1 MKKKRTALI
10 SLMIVVAAGL
20 CIFFFNRTDQKKYTS
35 ENTEYYDET
44 MGLAFAADSG
54 FYHTDSRNFLYF
66 YDYESKKDVLVCTKS
81 NCTHKEWDE
90 ETPDEQKCDGY
101 LGDGLCAG
109 FVWDG
114 KLYILRTVPTEK
126 EATLYVSALDR
137 SGQKELCKTYS
148 MNVLTPFIVKNGHLY
163 LGISQAQQEEKAD
176 ETIQQ
181 TYETE
186 TWVTAVDLSNGKQT
200 LLEPKETGYN
210 ASIRLLG
217 SNEDIIYFMR
227 SSFEQEFTGL
237 NFDEAGFR
245 TQFFSYNT
253 ASGESKLLQ
262 EKADNII
269 LCQIMGEDLVY
280 AKGTNWGENGFKSY
294 DIYKS
299 VLKTGKETLLASATE
314 TPTFIHGT
322 ILFQTEEGYSLY
334 DSATGKIEPIKGNV
348 LGNFRCFCNV
358 GEYYYG
364 VPLTDDAKPGLI
376 RKTDLQNGQEEV
388 ISLVW

>member
-1 MKKKRTALI
+1 MKKKRTILI
-10 SLMIVVAAGL
+10 LLLIVIAVGL
-20 CIFFFNRTDQKKYTS
+20 CIFFFKGTDQQKRAS

-44 MGLAFAADSG
+44 MGLAFSTDSG

-81 NCTHKEWDE
+81 NCMHKTWDE

-114 KLYILRTVPTEK
+114 MLYILRTVPTEK
-126 EATLYVSALDR
+126 EATLYVSDLDR
-137 SGQKELCKTYS
+137 SGQKVLCKTYS
-148 MNVLTPFIVKNGHLY
+148 MNVLTPFIVKNGQLY

-176 ETIQQ
+176 ETMQQ

-186 TWVTAVDLSNGKQT
+186 TWVTAVDLSNGKQNI
-200 LLEPKETGYN
+200 LESKEIGYN

-217 SNEDIIYFMR
+217 SDQDIVYFMR
-227 SSFEQEFTGL
+227 GSFEQEFTGL
-237 NFDEAGFR
+237 NFDEAGFQ

-253 ASGESKLLQ
+253 TSGECKLLQ
-262 EKADNII
+262 EKTENVI
-269 LCQIMGEDLVY
+269 LCQVMGENLIYVNGAD
-280 AKGTNWGENGFKSY
+280 WGENGFKRY

-299 VLKTGKETLLASATE
+299 VLETGEETLLASAIE
-314 TPTFIHGT
+314 TPTFVNDT
-322 ILFQTEEGYSLY
+322 VFFQTSEGYSFY
-334 DSATGKIEPIKGNV
+334 DSATEKIEAIKGNV
-348 LGNFRCFCNV
+348 LKNFRCFCDL

-364 VPLTDDAKPGLI
+364 VPLTDDAEPSLI
-376 RKTDLQNGQEEV
+376 RKTDLQKGKEEL
-388 ISLVW
+388 INLVW